1 MNHNGMLW
9 AILLLGVA
17 AYLSFEV
24 KGEVSP
30 QGFEADFEKRKSTLN
45 DNSCFDIFN
54 SGSLQGERLEAMKFL
69 YAYLP
74 LPDISSYSPEFFL
87 ANVDASLKAREEM
100 PWGKDIP
107 EREFRHFVLPL
118 RVNNEML
125 DSSRLVFY
133 EQLRDRVRHLSLE
146 EAILEVNHW
155 CHERVTYRPSDA
167 RTSNPLSTVC
177 QAIGRCGEEST
188 FTVAALRAVGI
199 PARQVYTPRWAHT
212 DDNHAWV
219 EAWVD
224 GKWHFLGACE
234 PEPVLDLA
242 WFNIPASRGMI
253 MNTTVFGKYNGPEE
267 KFNETDLTTVINV
280 TENYAPVDILKVRV
294 TDTDLNPVENA
305 KVNFCIYNYTEFY
318 PVTSR
323 LSDSSGEARVICG
336 LGDMVVW
343 ATDGE
348 RFGFIKASPGNNKI
362 WTLTLDRDASTVA
375 DFELDIMPPRISK
388 SLPEADPELVEMNG
402 KRLAEEDDLRNRY
415 VATFL
420 DRAKA
425 RDLAARNGWDE
436 GLAED
441 ILVKS
446 RGNHPVIVGFLESL
460 NLDRLSDGWALL
472 GAVSEKDLRDISR
485 EVLDDNISCSAAQDI
500 QTDMYVN
507 YVLNP
512 RVENE
517 PLMPYKGF
525 FRKVIDSKLA
535 AEAKGNPLVWIDWVS
550 ENIAVDTVWNPQNI
564 HMNPMA
570 VWTQKAAD
578 KRSRNIFFVATMR
591 SMGVP
596 ARIDQIT
603 GKTQYYDGQNW
614 IDVFFDGAAPASVAP
629 QGTLL
634 LSYGEDNSISNPVYY
649 SHFSLH
655 KIENGLPRQLEF
667 DEGAGFEEIARDL
680 SLDEGQYMMISGQR
694 MSDGSTL
701 VRGNIFPVIS
711 GKETEGC
718 LVFRKDDSKVS
729 VIGSLDAEHMYHDVG
744 SDTKKSV
751 LSSTGRGY
759 YILGIVK
766 ANNEPSA
773 HALNDISLCQEEF
786 EALPEKIMILFNNE
800 DDLSRFDFTA
810 FPNLPSN
817 VIFGVDSSSAIL
829 DQIAESVGVQKSDLP
844 VFVIADS
851 FNRVMFVSHGYTIGL
866 GHQILDTMT
875 KMRD

>member
-1 MNHNGMLW
+1 MGRLW
-9 AILLLGVA
+9 TALLLAVA
-17 AYLSFEV
+17 ACLSFNA
-24 KGEVSP
+24 GAGASP
-30 QGFEADFEKRKSTLN
+30 QGYEEDFERRKSTLN

-54 SGSLQGERLEAMKFL
+54 SYVLKGERLEAMKFL

-118 RVNNEML
+118 RVNNEKL

-133 EQLRDRVRHLSLE
+133 EQLRERVRDLTLE

-155 CHERVTYRPSDA
+155 CHERVTYRPSDG
-167 RTSNPLSTVC
+167 RTSNPLSTVS

-219 EAWVD
+219 EAWAN

-253 MNTTVFGKYNGPEE
+253 MNTTVFGKYDGPEE

-294 TDTDLNPVENA
+294 EDADRKPVENA

-323 LSDSSGEARVICG
+323 LSDASGEAQIICG

-343 ATDGE
+343 ASDGE
-348 RFGFIKASPGNNKI
+348 RFGFIKASPGNDNV
-362 WTLTLDRDASTVA
+362 WTLVLDRDASTTA
-375 DFELDIMPPRISK
+375 DFELDIVPPRISK
-388 SLPEADPELVEMNG
+388 SLPEVDPAAVEMNAR
-402 KRLAEEDDLRNRY
+402 RLAEEDGLRNRY
-415 VATFL
+415 VATFI
-420 DRAKA
+420 DGPRA

-436 GLAED
+436 ALAEN

-460 NLDRLSDGWALL
+460 DRERLSDGWALL

-485 EVLDDNISCSAAQDI
+485 EVLDDNLSGGTALEEGRSEL
-500 QTDMYVN
+500 YVD

-517 PLMPYKGF
+517 PLVPYKGF
-525 FRKVIDSKLA
+525 FRRVIDPRLA
-535 AEAKGNPLVWIDWVS
+535 ADARRNPLVWIDWVR

-564 HMNPMA
+564 HTNPMA
-570 VWTQKAAD
+570 VWAQRAAD

-596 ARIDQIT
+596 ARIDQVT
-603 GKTQYYDGQNW
+603 GKTQYHDGQNW
-614 IDVFFDGAAPASVAP
+614 IDVLFDGDASASMAP
-629 QGTLL
+629 QGTFL
-634 LSYGEDNSISNPVYY
+634 LSYGEENSINNPVYY
-649 SHFSLH
+649 SHFSIH
-655 KIENGLPRQLEF
+655 KIENGIPRQLEF
-667 DEGAGFEEIARDL
+667 DEGAGFEEIAGDL
-680 SLDEGQYMMISGQR
+680 TLDEGQYMMISGQR
-694 MSDGSTL
+694 MSDGSVL
-701 VRGNIFPVIS
+701 VRGNIFPVVS
-711 GKETEGC
+711 GATTEGC
-718 LVFRKDDSKVS
+718 LVFRKDDSRVS
-729 VIGSLDAEHMYHDVG
+729 VIGSLDAEHLYHDVS
-744 SDTKKSV
+744 SDTNKSI
-751 LSSTGRGY
+751 LSTTGRGY
-759 YILGIVK
+759 YVLGIVK
-766 ANNEPSA
+766 SNNEPSA
-773 HALNDISLCQEEF
+773 HALNDISLCRDDF
-786 EALPEKIMILFNNE
+786 ENLPERIMILFNDE

-810 FPNLPSN
+810 FPNLPAN
-817 VIFGVDSSSAIL
+817 VVFGVDSSGAIL
-829 DQIAESVGVQKSDLP
+829 GQIAESVGVEKGNLP

-851 FNRVMFVSHGYTIGL
+851 FNRVMFVSQGYTIGL
-866 GHQILDTMT
+866 GHQILDTLS